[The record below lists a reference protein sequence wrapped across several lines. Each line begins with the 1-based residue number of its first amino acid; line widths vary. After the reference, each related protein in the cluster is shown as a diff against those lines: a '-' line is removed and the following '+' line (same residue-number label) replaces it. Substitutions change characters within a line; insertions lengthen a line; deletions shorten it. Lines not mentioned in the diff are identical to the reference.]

1 MLIVNLCFVC
11 EPPYEDNFNLRLLPT
26 DLILICS
33 RQLLTPP
40 ALTKTKSEANQAF
53 SKSRRDRGE
62 NPLVSRSLETRKLK
76 DWLGIFHSLQILSA
90 ILTLHYNRVELDR
103 HGKNRFLTSQTA
115 YCSGITFAVIN
126 ELDRAL
132 TNKRLIFKCGKNN
145 QYVSN
150 KRQGLLSVTSLCLLT
165 LTSF

>member
-1 MLIVNLCFVC
+1 MLIVSPCFVC

-76 DWLGIFHSLQILSA
+76 DWMEFFHSLQILSA
-90 ILTLHYNRVELDR
+90 ILTLHYNRRVNWTDSVKI
-103 HGKNRFLTSQTA
+103 GFS
-115 YCSGITFAVIN
+115 
-126 ELDRAL
+126 
-132 TNKRLIFKCGKNN
+132 RLN
-145 QYVSN
+145 
-150 KRQGLLSVTSLCLLT
+150 CLLFRNY
-165 LTSF
+165 LRCYKRVRLGAHK

>member
-1 MLIVNLCFVC
+1 MLIVSLCFVC
-11 EPPYEDNFNLRLLPT
+11 EPPYEDNLNLRLLPT

-33 RQLLTPP
+33 RQLLTPV
-40 ALTKTKSEANQAF
+40 LTKTKSEANQAF

-76 DWLGIFHSLQILSA
+76 NWLGFFHSLQILSA

-103 HGKNRFLTSQTA
+103 HGKNRFLMSQTA

-132 TNKRLIFKCGKNN
+132 TNKRLIFKCGKNH

-150 KRQGLLSVTSLCLLT
+150 KRQGLLSVTSLCLST